1 MNTAAALLP
10 RRRRG
15 TAAVAALLALLV
27 TLLVP
32 TAARAD
38 AGAEASF
45 VQLVNQERAARG
57 LAPLAVAD
65 DLVAVARRHSGRM
78 ADADDLHHNPS
89 LATEVSDWQKVGENV
104 GRGPSVDPIH
114 TAFMESPGHRA
125 NILDGDWTQIGIG
138 VVVRDGTVWVTEVF
152 REPLAATAPAPAPAP
167 EPAPHRPRHPPPS
180 PSRPPLPPRP
190 PRPRRP
196 RPRPPRSRTGA
207 RAHAGCPGRRPG
219 ARDADAGGRRGRRA
233 GRRLTNWSVHG
244 APAGTWLR
252 SAPCPR

>member
-167 EPAPHRPRHPPPS
+167 EPAPAQAPAPAPEPAAA
-180 PSRPPLPPRP
+180 LPPRRR
-190 PRPRRP
+190 RPRRP
-196 RPRPPRSRTGA
+196 RPRPPPLPNRS
-207 RAHAGCPGRRPG
+207 PSP
-219 ARDADAGGRRGRRA
+219 
-233 GRRLTNWSVHG
+233 RRLPGPTTG
-244 APAGTWLR
+244 R
-252 SAPCPR
+252 S